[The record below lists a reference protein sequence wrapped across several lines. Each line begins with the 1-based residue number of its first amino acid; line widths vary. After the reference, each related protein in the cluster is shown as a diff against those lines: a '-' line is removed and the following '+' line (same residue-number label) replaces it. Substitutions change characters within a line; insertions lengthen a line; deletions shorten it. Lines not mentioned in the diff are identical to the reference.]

1 MVEKLSKKMV
11 AKSSKKMVA
20 KSSKKTLHIMS
31 DGTGETALA
40 VARSALVQY
49 KPDQV
54 SLIRHQNIRTKE
66 QALSA
71 MNKINQPAPR
81 GLSSEETSLLL
92 YTMVLPD
99 LRKIIQ
105 DISRERKIKAIDILG
120 PLFESFDGVLENNR
134 QKTPGLLRSVD
145 EDYFKRISATEF
157 SLRHDD
163 GKSVQ
168 KLKSADIVLVGVSRT
183 SKTPLSIYLSFKGW
197 KVANIPLV
205 LGIPLPEDLNNV
217 DYRKIIGL
225 TIDID
230 NLIKIRKNRLKKFG
244 WNFNREYADKA
255 HILKE
260 MDYCRELFEK
270 HRWPVVNVTDRALEE
285 TAGEVLRIIRHRMGF
300 SGDSLF

>member
-1 MVEKLSKKMV
+1 M
-11 AKSSKKMVA
+11 AF
-20 KSSKKTLHIMS
+20 TLHIMS

-54 SLIRHQNIRTKE
+54 HLVRHQNIRTKE

-71 MNKINQPAPR
+71 MEKIQPS
-81 GLSSEETSLLL
+81 LEKSLLI
-92 YTMVLPD
+92 YTMVLVEV
-99 LRKIIQ
+99 RKIIQ
-105 DISRERKIKAIDILG
+105 EISQQKKIKAIDLLG
-120 PLFESFDGVLENNR
+120 PLFESFDGVLENNKE
-134 QKTPGLLRSVD
+134 KTPGLLRSVD
-145 EDYFKRISATEF
+145 ADYFKRISATEF

-168 KLKSADIVLVGVSRT
+168 KLPSADIVLIGVSRT

-205 LGIPLPEDLNNV
+205 LGMPLPANLSSV

-225 TIDID
+225 TIDIN
-230 NLIKIRKNRLKKFG
+230 NLIRIRKNRLKKFG

-260 MDYCRELFEK
+260 MDYCRELFDK

-285 TAGEVLRIIRHRMGF
+285 TAGEVLRIIRHRMGWT
-300 SGDSLF
+300 GDPLL

>member
-1 MVEKLSKKMV
+1 MECKPMTKDL
-11 AKSSKKMVA
+11 
-20 KSSKKTLHIMS
+20 SKKTLHIMS

-54 SLIRHQNIRTKE
+54 NLIRHQNIRT
-66 QALSA
+66 QDQVLSA
-71 MNKINQPAPR
+71 MNKIQ
-81 GLSSEETSLLL
+81 SKETRLLL

-99 LRKIIQ
+99 LRKMIQ
-105 DISRERKIKAIDILG
+105 SISQEKQIKAVDILG
-120 PLFESFDGVLENNR
+120 PLFESFDGVLENNK

-205 LGIPLPEDLNNV
+205 LGIPLPEDLSHV

-230 NLIKIRKNRLKKFG
+230 NLIKIRKNRLKKIG

-285 TAGEVLRIIRHRMGF
+285 TAGEVLRIIRHRMGL

>member
-1 MVEKLSKKMV
+1 MIF
-11 AKSSKKMVA
+11 
-20 KSSKKTLHIMS
+20 TLHIMS

-54 SLIRHQNIRTKE
+54 QLVRHQNIRTPE

-71 MNKINQPAPR
+71 MEKIKQGKN
-81 GLSSEETSLLL
+81 TLLL
-92 YTMVLPD
+92 YTTVLIEVRD
-99 LRKIIQ
+99 LIEKT
-105 DISRERKIKAIDILG
+105 SRQKNLKAIDLLG
-120 PLFESFDGVLENNR
+120 PLFKSFDGVLEHHKE
-134 QKTPGLLRSVD
+134 KTPGLLRSVD

-168 KLKSADIVLVGVSRT
+168 KLKSADIVLIGVSRT

-205 LGIPLPEDLNNV
+205 LGIPLPPDLSSV

-260 MDYCRELFEK
+260 MNYCRELFEK

-285 TAGEVLRIIRHRMGF
+285 TAGEVLRIIRHRMGL
-300 SGDSLF
+300 SGDQLF

>member
-1 MVEKLSKKMV
+1 M
-11 AKSSKKMVA
+11 
-20 KSSKKTLHIMS
+20 
-31 DGTGETALA
+31 
-40 VARSALVQY
+40 
-49 KPDQV
+49 
-54 SLIRHQNIRTKE
+54 
-66 QALSA
+66 
-71 MNKINQPAPR
+71 
-81 GLSSEETSLLL
+81 
-92 YTMVLPD
+92 
-99 LRKIIQ
+99 
-105 DISRERKIKAIDILG
+105 
-120 PLFESFDGVLENNR
+120 LENNHA
-134 QKTPGLLRSVD
+134 KTPGLLRSVD

-168 KLKSADIVLVGVSRT
+168 KLKEADIVLVGVSRT

-205 LGIPLPEDLNNV
+205 LGIPLPADLTLV

-225 TIDID
+225 TIDIN
-230 NLIKIRKNRLKKFG
+230 NLIKIRQNRLKKLG

-300 SGDSLF
+300 TGDPLL

>member
-1 MVEKLSKKMV
+1 MGF
-11 AKSSKKMVA
+11 A
-20 KSSKKTLHIMS
+20 LHIMS

-71 MNKINQPAPR
+71 MEKIQT
-81 GLSSEETSLLL
+81 GGQSLLI
-92 YTMVLPD
+92 YTMVLSEVRQ
-99 LRKIIQ
+99 LIQ
-105 DISRERKIKAIDILG
+105 ELCQQKKIKAIDLLG
-120 PLFESFDGVLENNR
+120 PLFKSFDGVLENNKE
-134 QKTPGLLRSVD
+134 KTPGLLRSVD

-163 GKSVQ
+163 GQSVQ
-168 KLKSADIVLVGVSRT
+168 KLKDADIVLVGVSRT

-205 LGIPLPEDLNNV
+205 LGIPLPADLSSV

-300 SGDSLF
+300 SYESY

>member
-1 MVEKLSKKMV
+1 MTFTM
-11 AKSSKKMVA
+11 
-20 KSSKKTLHIMS
+20 HIMS

-54 SLIRHQNIRTKE
+54 QIIRHQNIRTQE
-66 QALSA
+66 QALLA
-71 MNKINQPAPR
+71 MEKVLNGHK
-81 GLSSEETSLLL
+81 SLLL
-92 YTMVLPD
+92 YTIVLPKV
-99 LRKIIQ
+99 RKTIQ
-105 DISRERKIKAIDILG
+105 QICQKKAIKAIDLLG
-120 PLFESFDGVLENNR
+120 PLFESFDGVLENNKE
-134 QKTPGLLRSVD
+134 KTPGLLRSVD

-168 KLKSADIVLVGVSRT
+168 KLKEADIVLVGVSRT

-205 LGIPLPEDLNNV
+205 LGIPLPTDLTLV

-230 NLIKIRKNRLKKFG
+230 NLIKIRQNRLKKLG

-300 SGDSLF
+300 TGDPLL